1 LPFQLNFQIEI
12 NGSKFL
18 EAKMIESKYL
28 QDNVQNIQKLMA
40 LPPLK
45 DFETKSL
52 RQLLRLSKI
61 REYRRGEQIIKEGDR
76 DPWIYF
82 LLAGK
87 VRIEKT
93 GVNIIYIDQLGD
105 MFGEM
110 RILDGKARSA
120 SAYAEQ
126 KTMCLALDT
135 SATDRL
141 SSDDERASF
150 LLLLYRMFSEYIS
163 IRLRITNDELVKTKK
178 ELKKY
183 LTAHETNLS

>member
-1 LPFQLNFQIEI
+1 
-12 NGSKFL
+12 
-18 EAKMIESKYL
+18 MIESKYL
-28 QDNVQNIQKLMA
+28 QDNVQNIQKLMT
-40 LPPLK
+40 LPPLR

-61 REYRRGEQIIKEGDR
+61 REYGEAEQIIKEGDR

-87 VRIEKT
+87 VRIEKK
-93 GVNIIYIDQLGD
+93 GVDIIYMDKLGD

-110 RILDGKARSA
+110 RILDGKSRSA
-120 SAYAEQ
+120 SAFSEQ
-126 KTMCLALDT
+126 KTMCLAVDT

-141 SSDDERASF
+141 SSDDERAGF

-163 IRLRITNDELVKTKK
+163 MRLRITNDELVKIKK
-178 ELKKY
+178 ELKRY
-183 LTAHETNLS
+183 QSAQ